1 MSARRKEPR
10 TGGGVGKSGVTHRTK
25 RLHEDGPGTLEIEFL
40 DQAVL
45 PDGRLK
51 APFKGKGALCARFS
65 EAVFRY
71 LESYNIGHHFLGMT
85 GENRM
90 KVRRLEMLPLTVL
103 VRSIA
108 AADLTARF
116 GVPEGQVLDVPILEL
131 FYKRPGQEAVPVN
144 PSHCQAFHL
153 ASEEELRCVDRL
165 ATKIN
170 AVLRSFFDRRDILL
184 VDVELEFGRTQGGL
198 LLGDEIS
205 PDTCRLW
212 DRRTR
217 RKYDSD
223 CMRSGLAGAEAA
235 YRDVL
240 EKVLG

>member
-1 MSARRKEPR
+1 MAKN
-10 TGGGVGKSGVTHRTK
+10 GVTHRTK
-25 RLHEDGPGTLEIEFL
+25 RVYEDGPSTLELEFL
-40 DQAVL
+40 DLAEL

-51 APFKGKGALCARFS
+51 APFKGKGEVCARFS

-71 LESYNIGHHFLGMT
+71 LESYNIGHHFLAMS
-85 GENRM
+85 GEARM
-90 KVRRLEMLPLTVL
+90 KVRRLDMLPLS
-103 VRSIA
+103 VRVRNLA
-108 AADLTARF
+108 AGELAEIF
-116 GVPEGQVLDVPILEL
+116 PVQEGQLLDVPVVEL
-131 FYKRPGQEAVPVN
+131 FYKRPGAGLVPVN
-144 PSHCQAFHL
+144 SSHCLAFHL
-153 ASEEELRCVDRL
+153 ATEDELRAVDRM
-165 ATKIN
+165 ASKIN
-170 AVLRSFFDRRDILL
+170 AVLRSFFDRRDIQL
-184 VDVELEFGRTQGGL
+184 VDVELEFGRHQGQL

-223 CMRSGLAGAEAA
+223 CLRSGLAAAESA

>member
-1 MSARRKEPR
+1 MAKN
-10 TGGGVGKSGVTHRTK
+10 GVTHRTK
-25 RLHEDGPGTLEIEFL
+25 RVYEDGPSTLELEFL
-40 DQAVL
+40 DLAEL

-51 APFKGKGALCARFS
+51 APFKGKGEVCARFS

-71 LESYNIGHHFLGMT
+71 LESYNIGHHFLSMS
-85 GENRM
+85 GEARM
-90 KVRRLEMLPLTVL
+90 KVRRLDMLPLS
-103 VRSIA
+103 VRVRNLA
-108 AADLTARF
+108 AGDLAEIF
-116 GVPEGQVLDVPILEL
+116 PVQEGQLLDVPVVEL
-131 FYKRPGQEAVPVN
+131 FYKRPGAGLVPVN
-144 PSHCQAFHL
+144 TSHCLAFHL
-153 ASEEELRCVDRL
+153 ATEDELRAVDRM
-165 ATKIN
+165 ASKIN
-170 AVLRSFFDRRDILL
+170 AVLRSFFDRRDIQL
-184 VDVELEFGRTQGGL
+184 VDVELEFGRHQGQL

-223 CMRSGLAGAEAA
+223 CLRSGLAAAESA